1 MGRTFSGRIDSKVF
15 LEEDDL
21 EENSACGTVSGMV
34 KHQSSLSSV
43 DSIYDDLGFES
54 RSPGKSSRQHKKED
68 VSQSREDR
76 SETKPALFR
85 RTPQLRQRSQ
95 RSDHVPEAIENQI
108 ENDTVKQVRG
118 SQDSNGSEGALSVS
132 RRSFVRQSDE
142 SPTSVSLTQST
153 QGKNS
158 RVEEGHS
165 QQSRAHQPPE
175 TRRSKTEQVLPVQKR
190 VALLKEV
197 SKSVF
202 GELDSNQQG
211 DVSEEEFVEVLF
223 QKPQLLRTLN
233 APLPRSESERE
244 KVYRRLFNSMNRS
257 QSGYL
262 TYEEV
267 ESYVSDQ
274 QQQQQQQQQQPQ
286 LQLGQGQGQGQGQV
300 KMQEQGQR
308 QQQQQQSQSGRGR
321 ERGREQ
327 NQTMSVSRRQ
337 PDPQV
342 PPNSSPQRNRSRGR
356 YDEQS
361 QEAEVEVEAELHEL
375 EQELEFKQRGL
386 QGHRGQGQGRGQGRG
401 RQNDRGSSRT
411 SPDKFLQLGRIPS
424 GELDEN
430 VFVEDDSNSESD
442 ESPSRPRAESRG
454 SRETSLQM
462 RSSEPPV
469 PSYADMFKLI
479 DRNSDGKLS
488 LMEFM
493 QALRRHP
500 TLAEVSFFVS
510 PFLAWAILLFC
521 SSLPCF
527 VLILS

>member
-1 MGRTFSGRIDSKVF
+1 LRKLMESIEQVDPGTQLRVGQEDFFHLLSTIQEEAEQLAVYSSTVATAALLRKHKSSPQNLQRNDQMLC
-15 LEEDDL
+15 LENHIPPTSSSSPNRDPAL
-21 EENSACGTVSGMV
+21 RNT
-34 KHQSSLSSV
+34 SLS
-43 DSIYDDLGFES
+43 L
-54 RSPGKSSRQHKKED
+54 
-68 VSQSREDR
+68 
-76 SETKPALFR
+76 
-85 RTPQLRQRSQ
+85 
-95 RSDHVPEAIENQI
+95 
-108 ENDTVKQVRG
+108 
-118 SQDSNGSEGALSVS
+118 LSA
-132 RRSFVRQSDE
+132 
-142 SPTSVSLTQST
+142 P
-153 QGKNS
+153 
-158 RVEEGHS
+158 
-165 QQSRAHQPPE
+165 
-175 TRRSKTEQVLPVQKR
+175 
-190 VALLKEV
+190 
-197 SKSVF
+197 KSVF
-202 GELDSNQQG
+202 EELDSNQQG

-274 QQQQQQQQQQPQ
+274 QQQQQQQQQPQ

-327 NQTMSVSRRQ
+327 NQTMSLSRRQ
-337 PDPQV
+337 PDSQV
-342 PPNSSPQRNRSRGR
+342 SPNSSPQRNRSRGR

-375 EQELEFKQRGL
+375 EQELE
-386 QGHRGQGQGRGQGRG
+386 HRGQGQGRGQGRG
-401 RQNDRGSSRT
+401 RQNDRGSSRA